1 MAEEK
6 RRVNA
11 AIDKSLY
18 ENVMQ
23 LGYSISEA
31 ITLGFEKLLEA
42 HREDFEKVDTNIQ
55 EDPIPI
61 NSQEIEGY
69 KLDIAG
75 YKENVKALN
84 VEIARLK
91 EVLSN
96 APDPAELADIKARF
110 EERQRLID
118 EKDKRIE
125 ALEREVSRLDMFAHY
140 FKNVE
145 TKLIE
150 APAAEK
156 KRPWYKFW

>member
-18 ENVMQ
+18 ENVMK
-23 LGYSISEA
+23 LGYTISEA

-42 HREDFEKVDTNIQ
+42 YIEDLEKVDTNTQ
-55 EDPIPI
+55 ETPAPI
-61 NSQEIEGY
+61 NSHEIEGY
-69 KLDIAG
+69 KLEISG
-75 YKENVKALN
+75 YKENIKALN
-84 VEIARLK
+84 VEIVRLK

-96 APDPAELADIKARF
+96 APDPTELADIKARF
-110 EERQRLID
+110 EERQRLTE

-140 FKNVE
+140 FKNVDI
-145 TKLIE
+145 KQIE
-150 APAAEK
+150 APAAAK
-156 KRPWYKFW
+156 GKPWWKFW